1 MPHAAVTGDAAGAPR
16 GNLEV
21 AAAPAPVGSA
31 KRRTDASTAP
41 SSCTSHED
49 DAARVARVAAP
60 TRDADEAV
68 RRNAPKHAEP
78 SSEHAEPRR
87 DAETLS
93 TRISGSADGAGDSK
107 PVTPETARRREVIAR
122 AMAVA
127 AAAAEAKAAE
137 QRLAAKEAR
146 AAAARR
152 AKARIRGEASP
163 EKPEALS
170 ARDGDGV
177 RGVGVSPSSPVETR
191 PRADADV
198 VATYATR
205 VQGLEL
211 DRRRR
216 AVKDSD
222 VKDSDD
228 GGVASGDAS
237 GENRVLADGG
247 VIADAARTLWGGLWS
262 DVKSASRG
270 RGETINPY
278 GAEENL
284 DGGISMG
291 SAGFEGIRSRRSG
304 ARGNEGARLASKGA
318 VLTRKARADAK
329 KRAHK
334 AQVASARAADASG
347 ITGWACDEES
357 FFEYEGVDGPF
368 MPGAVAVSNI
378 APSFGDAPRPAP
390 APRDWTRVKARV
402 VCRRDAEEEE

>member
-1 MPHAAVTGDAAGAPR
+1 MPPSRGDAAGAPR
-16 GNLEV
+16 GDLEV

-41 SSCTSHED
+41 SSCTSDED
-49 DAARVARVAAP
+49 DAARVARVAGGSL
-60 TRDADEAV
+60 TRGADEAV
-68 RRNAPKHAEP
+68 RRNA
-78 SSEHAEPRR
+78 
-87 DAETLS
+87 
-93 TRISGSADGAGDSK
+93 GSKDGGSNK
-107 PVTPETARRREVIAR
+107 SVTPETARREAIAR

-163 EKPEALS
+163 EKPEALTAPCS
-170 ARDGDGV
+170 GV
-177 RGVGVSPSSPVETR
+177 RGVGVSLERT
-191 PRADADV
+191 DLD
-198 VATYATR
+198 VATYTTR

-211 DRRRR
+211 ARRRR
-216 AVKDSD
+216 AVSAD

-237 GENRVLADGG
+237 GENRDADGR
-247 VIADAARTLWGGLWS
+247 VIADAARTVWGGLWG

-278 GAEENL
+278 GADEKL
-284 DGGISMG
+284 GGPPGEVIANAPLAMER
-291 SAGFEGIRSRRSG
+291 AGFEGMRSRRSA

-318 VLTRKARADAK
+318 AATRKARADAK

-334 AQVASARAADASG
+334 AQVASARAAEASG

-357 FFEYEGVDGPF
+357 FFEYESVDGPF
-368 MPGAVAVSNI
+368 LPGAPSHQSH

-402 VCRRDAEEEE
+402 VCRRDADEEE

>member
-1 MPHAAVTGDAAGAPR
+1 MPPSRGDAAGAPR
-16 GNLEV
+16 GDLEV

-41 SSCTSHED
+41 SSCTSDED
-49 DAARVARVAAP
+49 DAARVARVAGGSL
-60 TRDADEAV
+60 TRGADEAV
-68 RRNAPKHAEP
+68 RRNA
-78 SSEHAEPRR
+78 
-87 DAETLS
+87 
-93 TRISGSADGAGDSK
+93 GSKDGGSNK
-107 PVTPETARRREVIAR
+107 SVTPETARREAIAR

-163 EKPEALS
+163 EKPEALTAPCS
-170 ARDGDGV
+170 GV
-177 RGVGVSPSSPVETR
+177 RGVGVSLE
-191 PRADADV
+191 RADLD
-198 VATYATR
+198 VATYTTR

-211 DRRRR
+211 ARRRR
-216 AVKDSD
+216 AVSTD

-237 GENRVLADGG
+237 GENRDADGR
-247 VIADAARTLWGGLWS
+247 VIADAARTVWGGLWG

-278 GAEENL
+278 GADEKL
-284 DGGISMG
+284 GGPPGEVIANAPLAMER
-291 SAGFEGIRSRRSG
+291 AGFEGMRSRRSA

-318 VLTRKARADAK
+318 AATRKARADAK

-334 AQVASARAADASG
+334 AQVASARAAEASG

-357 FFEYEGVDGPF
+357 FFEYESVDGPF
-368 MPGAVAVSNI
+368 LPGAPSHQSH

-402 VCRRDAEEEE
+402 VCRRDADEEE

>member
-1 MPHAAVTGDAAGAPR
+1 MPPSRGDAAGAPR
-16 GNLEV
+16 GDLEV

-41 SSCTSHED
+41 SSCTSDED
-49 DAARVARVAAP
+49 DAARVARVAAL
-60 TRDADEAV
+60 TRGADEAV
-68 RRNAPKHAEP
+68 RRNA
-78 SSEHAEPRR
+78 
-87 DAETLS
+87 
-93 TRISGSADGAGDSK
+93 GSADGGSPK
-107 PVTPETARRREVIAR
+107 SVTPETARRQVIAR

-163 EKPEALS
+163 EKPEALTAPCS
-170 ARDGDGV
+170 GV
-177 RGVGVSPSSPVETR
+177 RGVGVSLE
-191 PRADADV
+191 RADLD
-198 VATYATR
+198 VATYTTR

-211 DRRRR
+211 ARRRR
-216 AVKDSD
+216 AVSTD

-237 GENRVLADGG
+237 GENRDADGR
-247 VIADAARTLWGGLWS
+247 VIADAARTLWGGLWG

-278 GAEENL
+278 GADEKL
-284 DGGISMG
+284 GGPPGEVIANAPLAMER
-291 SAGFEGIRSRRSG
+291 AGFEGMRSRRSA

-318 VLTRKARADAK
+318 AATRKARADAK

-334 AQVASARAADASG
+334 AQVASARAAEASG

-357 FFEYEGVDGPF
+357 FFEYESVDGPF
-368 MPGAVAVSNI
+368 LPGAPSHQSH

-402 VCRRDAEEEE
+402 VCRRDADEEE

>member
-1 MPHAAVTGDAAGAPR
+1 MPPSRGDAAGAPR
-16 GNLEV
+16 GDLEV

-41 SSCTSHED
+41 SSCTSDED

-68 RRNAPKHAEP
+68 RRNAGGAEP
-78 SSEHAEPRR
+78 SSDAEPRR
-87 DAETLS
+87 RAGTLA
-93 TRISGSADGAGDSK
+93 RISASADGASTK

-127 AAAAEAKAAE
+127 SAAAEAKAAE

-170 ARDGDGV
+170 ARDGV
-177 RGVGVSPSSPVETR
+177 RGVGVSPSSPVETQ
-191 PRADADV
+191 RADAD

-211 DRRRR
+211 ARRRR
-216 AVKDSD
+216 PVSTD

-228 GGVASGDAS
+228 CVASGDAS
-237 GENRVLADGG
+237 GENRDADGG
-247 VIADAARTLWGGLWS
+247 VIADAERTLWGGLWG

-278 GAEENL
+278 GAEENR
-284 DGGISMG
+284 GGPPG
-291 SAGFEGIRSRRSG
+291 AGVGAGLEGIRSRRSG
-304 ARGNEGARLASKGA
+304 ARGNEGARASKGA
-318 VLTRKARADAK
+318 AATRKARADAK

-347 ITGWACDEES
+347 ITGWVCDEES
-357 FFEYEGVDGPF
+357 FFEYESVDGPF
-368 MPGAVAVSNI
+368 LPGAVAVSH
-378 APSFGDAPRPAP
+378 APSFGDAPRLAP

-402 VCRRDAEEEE
+402 VCRRDADEEE

>member
-1 MPHAAVTGDAAGAPR
+1 MPPSRGDAAGAPR

-41 SSCTSHED
+41 SSCTSDED
-49 DAARVARVAAP
+49 DASRVARVAGGSL
-60 TRDADEAV
+60 TRGADEAV
-68 RRNAPKHAEP
+68 RPNA
-78 SSEHAEPRR
+78 
-87 DAETLS
+87 
-93 TRISGSADGAGDSK
+93 GSAEGGSNK
-107 PVTPETARRREVIAR
+107 SVTPETARREAIAR

-163 EKPEALS
+163 EKPEALTAPCS
-170 ARDGDGV
+170 GV
-177 RGVGVSPSSPVETR
+177 RGVGVSLE
-191 PRADADV
+191 RADSD

-211 DRRRR
+211 ARRRR
-216 AVKDSD
+216 AVSTD

-237 GENRVLADGG
+237 GENRDADGR
-247 VIADAARTLWGGLWS
+247 VIADAARTLWGGLWG

-270 RGETINPY
+270 TIRETVNPY
-278 GAEENL
+278 GADEKL
-284 DGGISMG
+284 GGPPGEVIANAPLAMER
-291 SAGFEGIRSRRSG
+291 AGLYEKRSRRSA

-318 VLTRKARADAK
+318 AATRKARADAK

-334 AQVASARAADASG
+334 AQVASARAAEASG
-347 ITGWACDEES
+347 ITGWAYDEES
-357 FFEYEGVDGPF
+357 FFEYESVDGPF
-368 MPGAVAVSNI
+368 LPGASSHQSHQSH

-402 VCRRDAEEEE
+402 VCRRDADEEE

>member
-1 MPHAAVTGDAAGAPR
+1 MPPSRGDAAGAPR
-16 GNLEV
+16 GDLEV

-41 SSCTSHED
+41 SSCTSDED

-68 RRNAPKHAEP
+68 RRNAGGAEP
-78 SSEHAEPRR
+78 SSDAEPRR
-87 DAETLS
+87 RAGTLA
-93 TRISGSADGAGDSK
+93 RISASADGASPK

-170 ARDGDGV
+170 ARDGV
-177 RGVGVSPSSPVETR
+177 RGVGVSPSSPVETQ
-191 PRADADV
+191 RADAD

-211 DRRRR
+211 ARRRR
-216 AVKDSD
+216 PVSTD

-228 GGVASGDAS
+228 CVASGDAS
-237 GENRVLADGG
+237 GENRDADGG
-247 VIADAARTLWGGLWS
+247 VIADAERTLWGGLWG

-270 RGETINPY
+270 RGETMNPY
-278 GAEENL
+278 GAEENR
-284 DGGISMG
+284 GGPPG
-291 SAGFEGIRSRRSG
+291 AGVGAGLEGIRSRRSG
-304 ARGNEGARLASKGA
+304 ARGNEGARASKGA
-318 VLTRKARADAK
+318 AATRKARADAK

-357 FFEYEGVDGPF
+357 FFEYESVDGPF
-368 MPGAVAVSNI
+368 LPGAVAVSH

>member
-1 MPHAAVTGDAAGAPR
+1 MPPSRGDAAGAPR

-41 SSCTSHED
+41 SSCTSDED
-49 DAARVARVAAP
+49 DASRVARVAGGSL
-60 TRDADEAV
+60 TRGADEAV
-68 RRNAPKHAEP
+68 RPNA
-78 SSEHAEPRR
+78 
-87 DAETLS
+87 
-93 TRISGSADGAGDSK
+93 GSAEGGSNK
-107 PVTPETARRREVIAR
+107 SVTPETARRREVIAR

-163 EKPEALS
+163 EKPEALTAPCS
-170 ARDGDGV
+170 GV
-177 RGVGVSPSSPVETR
+177 RGVGVSLE
-191 PRADADV
+191 RAVPDV
-198 VATYATR
+198 AAYTTR

-211 DRRRR
+211 ARRRR
-216 AVKDSD
+216 AVSTD

-228 GGVASGDAS
+228 GGVASADAS
-237 GENRVLADGG
+237 GENRDADGR
-247 VIADAARTLWGGLWS
+247 VIADAARTLWGGLWG

-270 RGETINPY
+270 RRETVNPY
-278 GAEENL
+278 GADEKL
-284 DGGISMG
+284 GGPPGEVIANAPLSMER
-291 SAGFEGIRSRRSG
+291 AGFEGMRSRRSA

-318 VLTRKARADAK
+318 AATRKARADAK

-334 AQVASARAADASG
+334 AQVASARAAEASG

-357 FFEYEGVDGPF
+357 FFEYESVDGPF
-368 MPGAVAVSNI
+368 LPGAS
-378 APSFGDAPRPAP
+378 SHRRTSRTRPRSGMRRGPAP

-402 VCRRDAEEEE
+402 VCRRDADEEE

>member
-1 MPHAAVTGDAAGAPR
+1 MPPSRGDAAGAPR
-16 GNLEV
+16 GDLEV

-41 SSCTSHED
+41 SSCTSDED
-49 DAARVARVAAP
+49 DAARVARVAGGSL
-60 TRDADEAV
+60 TRGADEAV
-68 RRNAPKHAEP
+68 RRNA
-78 SSEHAEPRR
+78 
-87 DAETLS
+87 
-93 TRISGSADGAGDSK
+93 GSKDGGSNK
-107 PVTPETARRREVIAR
+107 SVTPETARREAIAR

-163 EKPEALS
+163 EKPEALTAPCS
-170 ARDGDGV
+170 GV
-177 RGVGVSPSSPVETR
+177 RGVGVSLE
-191 PRADADV
+191 RADLD
-198 VATYATR
+198 VATYTTR

-211 DRRRR
+211 ARRRR
-216 AVKDSD
+216 AVSTD

-237 GENRVLADGG
+237 GENRDADGR
-247 VIADAARTLWGGLWS
+247 VIADAARTVWGGLWG

-278 GAEENL
+278 GADEKL
-284 DGGISMG
+284 GGPPGEVIANAPLAMERV
-291 SAGFEGIRSRRSG
+291 GFEGMRSRRSA

-318 VLTRKARADAK
+318 AATRKARADAK

-334 AQVASARAADASG
+334 AQVASARAAEASG

-357 FFEYEGVDGPF
+357 FFEYESVDGPF
-368 MPGAVAVSNI
+368 LPGAPSHQSH

-402 VCRRDAEEEE
+402 VCRRDADEEE

>member
-1 MPHAAVTGDAAGAPR
+1 MPHAAVSGDAAGAPR

-78 SSEHAEPRR
+78 SSQHAEPRR
-87 DAETLS
+87 DAEETLA
-93 TRISGSADGAGDSK
+93 RISASADGASPK
-107 PVTPETARRREVIAR
+107 PVTPETARRREVI
-122 AMAVA
+122 
-127 AAAAEAKAAE
+127 E
-137 QRLAAKEAR
+137 R

-170 ARDGDGV
+170 ARDGVGV

-191 PRADADV
+191 PRADTDV

-211 DRRRR
+211 ARRRR
-216 AVKDSD
+216 AVSTD

-228 GGVASGDAS
+228 CVASGDAG

-247 VIADAARTLWGGLWS
+247 VIADAARTLWGGLWG

-284 DGGISMG
+284 GGPPG
-291 SAGFEGIRSRRSG
+291 AGAGFEGSRSRRSG
-304 ARGNEGARLASKGA
+304 ARGNEGSARASKGA

-334 AQVASARAADASG
+334 KIVASARAADASG

-357 FFEYEGVDGPF
+357 FFEYESVDGPF
-368 MPGAVAVSNI
+368 MPGAVAVSNT
-378 APSFGDAPRPAP
+378 APSSGDAPRPAP

>member
-1 MPHAAVTGDAAGAPR
+1 MPPSRGDAAGAPR
-16 GNLEV
+16 GDLEV

-41 SSCTSHED
+41 SSCTSDED

-68 RRNAPKHAEP
+68 RRNAGGAEP
-78 SSEHAEPRR
+78 SSDAEPRR
-87 DAETLS
+87 RAGTLA
-93 TRISGSADGAGDSK
+93 RISASADGASPK

-163 EKPEALS
+163 EKPEALTAPCS
-170 ARDGDGV
+170 GV
-177 RGVGVSPSSPVETR
+177 RGVGVSLE
-191 PRADADV
+191 RADSDV
-198 VATYATR
+198 AAYTTR

-211 DRRRR
+211 ARRRR
-216 AVKDSD
+216 AVSTD

-228 GGVASGDAS
+228 CVASGDAS
-237 GENRVLADGG
+237 GENRDADGG
-247 VIADAARTLWGGLWS
+247 VIADAERTLWGGLWG

-270 RGETINPY
+270 RGETMNPY
-278 GAEENL
+278 GAEENR
-284 DGGISMG
+284 GGPPG
-291 SAGFEGIRSRRSG
+291 AGVGAGLEGIRSRRSG
-304 ARGNEGARLASKGA
+304 ARGNEGARASKGA
-318 VLTRKARADAK
+318 AATRKARADAK

-357 FFEYEGVDGPF
+357 FFEYESVDGPF
-368 MPGAVAVSNI
+368 LPGAVAVSH

>member
-1 MPHAAVTGDAAGAPR
+1 M
-16 GNLEV
+16 
-21 AAAPAPVGSA
+21 
-31 KRRTDASTAP
+31 
-41 SSCTSHED
+41 
-49 DAARVARVAAP
+49 
-60 TRDADEAV
+60 
-68 RRNAPKHAEP
+68 
-78 SSEHAEPRR
+78 
-87 DAETLS
+87 
-93 TRISGSADGAGDSK
+93 
-107 PVTPETARRREVIAR
+107 TPETARRREVIAR

-163 EKPEALS
+163 EKPEALTAPCS
-170 ARDGDGV
+170 GV
-177 RGVGVSPSSPVETR
+177 RGVGVSLE
-191 PRADADV
+191 RADLD
-198 VATYATR
+198 VATYTTR

-211 DRRRR
+211 ARRRR
-216 AVKDSD
+216 AVSTD

-228 GGVASGDAS
+228 GGVASADAS
-237 GENRVLADGG
+237 GENRDADGR
-247 VIADAARTLWGGLWS
+247 VIADAARALWGGLWG

-278 GAEENL
+278 GADEKL
-284 DGGISMG
+284 GGPPGEVIANAPLAMER
-291 SAGFEGIRSRRSG
+291 AGFEGMRSRRSA

-318 VLTRKARADAK
+318 AATRKARADAK

-334 AQVASARAADASG
+334 AQVASARAAEASG

-357 FFEYEGVDGPF
+357 FFEYESVDGPF
-368 MPGAVAVSNI
+368 LPGASSHQSHQSH

-402 VCRRDAEEEE
+402 VCRRDADEEE

>member
-1 MPHAAVTGDAAGAPR
+1 MPHAAVSGDAAGAPR

-170 ARDGDGV
+170 ARDGVGV

-228 GGVASGDAS
+228 CVASGDAS

-247 VIADAARTLWGGLWS
+247 VIADAARTLWGGLWG

-357 FFEYEGVDGPF
+357 FFEYESVDGPF

>member
-1 MPHAAVTGDAAGAPR
+1 MPPSRGDAAGAPR
-16 GNLEV
+16 GDLEV

-41 SSCTSHED
+41 SSCTSDED
-49 DAARVARVAAP
+49 DAARVARVAAL
-60 TRDADEAV
+60 TRGADEAV
-68 RRNAPKHAEP
+68 RRNA
-78 SSEHAEPRR
+78 
-87 DAETLS
+87 
-93 TRISGSADGAGDSK
+93 GSADGGSPK
-107 PVTPETARRREVIAR
+107 SVTPETARRQVIAR

-163 EKPEALS
+163 EKPEALTAPCS
-170 ARDGDGV
+170 GV
-177 RGVGVSPSSPVETR
+177 RGVGVSLE
-191 PRADADV
+191 RADLD
-198 VATYATR
+198 VATYTTR
-205 VQGLEL
+205 VQGLDL
-211 DRRRR
+211 ARRRR
-216 AVKDSD
+216 AMSTD
-222 VKDSDD
+222 VKDIDD
-228 GGVASGDAS
+228 GGVARGDAS
-237 GENRVLADGG
+237 GENRDADGR
-247 VIADAARTLWGGLWS
+247 VIADAARTLWGGLWG

-278 GAEENL
+278 GADEKL
-284 DGGISMG
+284 GGPPGEVIANAPLAMERV
-291 SAGFEGIRSRRSG
+291 GFEGMRSRRSA

-318 VLTRKARADAK
+318 AATRKARADAK

-334 AQVASARAADASG
+334 AQVASARAAEASG

-357 FFEYEGVDGPF
+357 FFEYESVDGPF
-368 MPGAVAVSNI
+368 LPGASSHQSH

-402 VCRRDAEEEE
+402 VCRRDADEEE

>member
-1 MPHAAVTGDAAGAPR
+1 MPPSRGDAAGAPR

-41 SSCTSHED
+41 SSCTSDED
-49 DAARVARVAAP
+49 DASRVARVAGGSL
-60 TRDADEAV
+60 TRGADEAV
-68 RRNAPKHAEP
+68 RPNA
-78 SSEHAEPRR
+78 
-87 DAETLS
+87 
-93 TRISGSADGAGDSK
+93 GSAEGGSNK
-107 PVTPETARRREVIAR
+107 SVTPETARRREVIAR

-163 EKPEALS
+163 EKPEALTAPCS
-170 ARDGDGV
+170 GV
-177 RGVGVSPSSPVETR
+177 RGVGVSLE
-191 PRADADV
+191 RADSD

-205 VQGLEL
+205 VQGLNL
-211 DRRRR
+211 ARRRR
-216 AVKDSD
+216 AMSTD

-228 GGVASGDAS
+228 GGVASADAS
-237 GENRVLADGG
+237 GENRDADGR
-247 VIADAARTLWGGLWS
+247 VIADAARALWGGLWG

-270 RGETINPY
+270 RGETIINPY
-278 GAEENL
+278 GADEKL
-284 DGGISMG
+284 GGPPGEVIANAPLAMER
-291 SAGFEGIRSRRSG
+291 AGLYEKRSRRG
-304 ARGNEGARLASKGA
+304 NAARGNEGARRAKASKGA
-318 VLTRKARADAK
+318 AATRAARADAR

-334 AQVASARAADASG
+334 AQVASARAAEASG
-347 ITGWACDEES
+347 ITGWAYDEES
-357 FFEYEGVDGPF
+357 FFEYESVDGPF
-368 MPGAVAVSNI
+368 LPGASSHQSHQSH

-402 VCRRDAEEEE
+402 VCRRDELADEEE

>member
-1 MPHAAVTGDAAGAPR
+1 MPPSRGDAAGAPR
-16 GNLEV
+16 GDLEV

-41 SSCTSHED
+41 SSCTSDED
-49 DAARVARVAAP
+49 DAARVARVAGGSL
-60 TRDADEAV
+60 TRGADEAV
-68 RRNAPKHAEP
+68 RRNA
-78 SSEHAEPRR
+78 
-87 DAETLS
+87 
-93 TRISGSADGAGDSK
+93 GSKDGGSNK
-107 PVTPETARRREVIAR
+107 SVTPETARREAIAR

-163 EKPEALS
+163 EKPEALTAPCS
-170 ARDGDGV
+170 GV
-177 RGVGVSPSSPVETR
+177 RGVGVSLE
-191 PRADADV
+191 RADLD
-198 VATYATR
+198 VATYTTR

-211 DRRRR
+211 ARRRR
-216 AVKDSD
+216 AVSTD

-237 GENRVLADGG
+237 GENRDADGR
-247 VIADAARTLWGGLWS
+247 VIADAARTVWGGLWG

-270 RGETINPY
+270 RGETIHPY
-278 GAEENL
+278 GADEKL
-284 DGGISMG
+284 GGPPGEVIANAPLAMER
-291 SAGFEGIRSRRSG
+291 AGFEGMRSRRSA

-318 VLTRKARADAK
+318 AATRKARADAK

-334 AQVASARAADASG
+334 AQVASASAAEASG
-347 ITGWACDEES
+347 ITGWACDEEN
-357 FFEYEGVDGPF
+357 FFEYESVDGPF
-368 MPGAVAVSNI
+368 LPGAPSHQSH

-402 VCRRDAEEEE
+402 VCRRDADEEE

>member
-1 MPHAAVTGDAAGAPR
+1 MPHAAVSGDAAGAPR

-216 AVKDSD
+216 AVSTD

-247 VIADAARTLWGGLWS
+247 VIADAARTLWGGLWG

-284 DGGISMG
+284 GGPPG
-291 SAGFEGIRSRRSG
+291 AAGFEGSRSRRSG
-304 ARGNEGARLASKGA
+304 ARGNEGGAKFASVGA
-318 VLTRKARADAK
+318 AATRKARLDAK

-357 FFEYEGVDGPF
+357 FFEYESVDGPF
-368 MPGAVAVSNI
+368 MPGAVAESH

>member
-1 MPHAAVTGDAAGAPR
+1 MLA
-16 GNLEV
+16 
-21 AAAPAPVGSA
+21 
-31 KRRTDASTAP
+31 
-41 SSCTSHED
+41 
-49 DAARVARVAAP
+49 
-60 TRDADEAV
+60 
-68 RRNAPKHAEP
+68 
-78 SSEHAEPRR
+78 
-87 DAETLS
+87 
-93 TRISGSADGAGDSK
+93 RISASADGASTK

-127 AAAAEAKAAE
+127 SAAAEAKAAE

-170 ARDGDGV
+170 ARDGV
-177 RGVGVSPSSPVETR
+177 RGVGVSPSSPVETQ
-191 PRADADV
+191 RADAD

-211 DRRRR
+211 ARRRR
-216 AVKDSD
+216 PVSTD

-228 GGVASGDAS
+228 CVASGDAS
-237 GENRVLADGG
+237 GENRDADGG
-247 VIADAARTLWGGLWS
+247 VIADAERTLWGGLWG

-278 GAEENL
+278 GAEENR
-284 DGGISMG
+284 GGPPG
-291 SAGFEGIRSRRSG
+291 AGAGAGLEGIRSRRSG
-304 ARGNEGARLASKGA
+304 ARGNEGARASKGA
-318 VLTRKARADAK
+318 AATRKARADAK

-357 FFEYEGVDGPF
+357 FFEYESVDGPF
-368 MPGAVAVSNI
+368 LPGAVAVSH
-378 APSFGDAPRPAP
+378 APSFGDAPRLAP